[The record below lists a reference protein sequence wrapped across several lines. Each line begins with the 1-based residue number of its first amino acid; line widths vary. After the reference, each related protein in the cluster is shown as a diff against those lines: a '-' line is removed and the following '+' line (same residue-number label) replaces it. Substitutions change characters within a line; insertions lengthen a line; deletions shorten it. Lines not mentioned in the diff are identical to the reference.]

1 MSSKRES
8 VGIMLTLKVIVYA
21 VVGFSF
27 GLAVLFTAGWY
38 VYGLFNQQ

>member
-8 VGIMLTLKVIVYA
+8 VTLLLTLKVVVYA
-21 VVGFSF
+21 VVGFAL

-38 VYGLFNQQ
+38 VYGLFSRS